1 MNSEKP
7 NFDIVYLPE
16 AIDFL
21 ETQSE
26 KVRKKIVSN
35 IDRSRYEWNK
45 ELFKKLENTEIW
57 EFRTKYNGIAY
68 RLFSFWDRERKSL
81 VVATHGIIKKKQ
93 KTPLKEIHK
102 AEAIMKLYY
111 EQFNENE
118 NGEDEDIH
126 ARANA

>member
-1 MNSEKP
+1 MNAEKP
-7 NFDIVYLPE
+7 NFDIIYLPE

-21 ETQSE
+21 EMQSE

-45 ELFKKLENTEIW
+45 KLFKKLENTEIW

-68 RLFSFWDRERKSL
+68 RLFSFWDKDRKSL

-93 KTPLKEIHK
+93 KTPIKEIQK
-102 AEAIMKLYY
+102 AEAMMKLYY
-111 EQFNENE
+111 EQCK
-118 NGEDEDIH
+118 
-126 ARANA
+126 

>member
-35 IDRSRYEWNK
+35 IDKSRYEWNK

-68 RLFSFWDRERKSL
+68 RLFSFWDKKRKSL
-81 VVATHGIIKKKQ
+81 VVATHGINKKKQ
-93 KTPLKEIHK
+93 KTPPKEIQR
-102 AEAIMKLYY
+102 AETIMKLYY

-118 NGEDEDIH
+118 YGKDEDIH
-126 ARANA
+126 SR

>member
-7 NFDIVYLPE
+7 NFDIVYLSE

-45 ELFKKLENTEIW
+45 DLFKKLENSEIW
-57 EFRTKYNGIAY
+57 EFRTQYNGLAY
-68 RLFSFWDRERKSL
+68 RLFSFWDKERKSL

-93 KTPLKEIHK
+93 KTPPKEIQK
-102 AEAIMKLYY
+102 AEVIMKLYY

-118 NGEDEDIH
+118 NGKDEDIH
-126 ARANA
+126 SR

>member
-7 NFDIVYLPE
+7 NFDIIYLPE

-21 ETQSE
+21 EKQSL

-68 RLFSFWDRERKSL
+68 RLFSFWDKERKSL
-81 VVATHGIIKKKQ
+81 VVATHGLIKKKQ
-93 KTPLKEIHK
+93 KIPPKEIQK

-111 EQFNENE
+111 EQFNKIE
-118 NGEDEDIH
+118 NGKDEDIQS
-126 ARANA
+126 R

>member
-7 NFDIVYLPE
+7 NFEIVYLPE
-16 AIDFL
+16 AIDFI
-21 ETQSE
+21 EMQNE

-35 IDRSRYEWNK
+35 LDKSRYEWNK

-57 EFRTKYNGIAY
+57 EFRTRYNGIAY
-68 RLFSFWDRERKSL
+68 RLFSFWDKDRKSL

-93 KTPLKEIHK
+93 KTSPKEIHK

-118 NGEDEDIH
+118 NGENEDIQ
-126 ARANA
+126 ARGNA